1 MNGRSLGDLK
11 VKTYQKY
18 FWMTSLLTA
27 ISLLLVWSHLRNIPS
42 QTDPVAI
49 EVARDDSVPAV
60 FHPAPPIFSE
70 PPSPSLVSV
79 ESPLAPVEP
88 SAIPGED
95 PEKIAVLIAA
105 LGEVEVR
112 EGLGSLPDQD
122 LTGNRGRLLLRR
134 WAELNPNAAV
144 NWLSQVGDAGVR
156 RELTDVLAIAW
167 SDKDLPGALTWVE
180 SLPESPA
187 KDRALADLGY
197 EVARV
202 DSVNALQIAAQL
214 PASDYANELLIHSMA
229 QYASADPE
237 QSAQLALSLPEG
249 SLRDRTVS
257 SVATILA
264 KQDGGAAAS
273 FAVNNI
279 PPGPELDRAVV
290 GVVQLWSQDNV
301 SGSQAWVY
309 SLPDSFIRDQLLQSL
324 GIIGAH

>member
-1 MNGRSLGDLK
+1 LGDLK

-18 FWMTSLLTA
+18 FWMTSLLA
-27 ISLLLVWSHLRNIPS
+27 GMACLLFWSHYRNIPS
-42 QTDPVAI
+42 QTDPFAA
-49 EVARDDSVPAV
+49 EVVRDDSVPAV
-60 FHPAPPIFSE
+60 FDAAPPLVLE
-70 PPSPSLVSV
+70 LPSPSLVSV
-79 ESPLAPVEP
+79 ESPLEPVEP
-88 SAIPGED
+88 LATPGED
-95 PEKIAVLIAA
+95 SEKIAVLIAA

-112 EGLGSLPDQD
+112 EGLGSILDQD

-167 SDKDLPGALTWVE
+167 SDKDLPGALTWVQ
-180 SLPESPA
+180 SLPEGPA
-187 KDRALADLGY
+187 KDRAMADLGY

-214 PASDYANELLIHSMA
+214 PASDYASELLIHSMA

-264 KQDGGAAAS
+264 KQDGGAAVN

-290 GVVQLWSQDNV
+290 GVVQLWSQDNA